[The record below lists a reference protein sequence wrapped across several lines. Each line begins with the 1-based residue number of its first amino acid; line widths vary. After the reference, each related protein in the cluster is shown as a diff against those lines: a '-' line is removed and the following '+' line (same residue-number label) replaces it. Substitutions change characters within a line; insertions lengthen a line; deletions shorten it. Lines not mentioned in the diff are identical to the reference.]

1 MVGGSRGRAAL
12 VRTSVQAALIFL
24 LLVVAYL
31 ANGDILPGNDATAN
45 VRLAGKLVSKHKLVF
60 TPEEDPFMFEWR
72 LKTPEGER
80 RALFRSWRSSLD
92 GEAIRQVYERG
103 DLSAPEPF
111 YYLMKTR
118 FPGVYANRY
127 GVGAGLLAVPF
138 VAAVYPFARD
148 FYDRPSAGI
157 LWFSA
162 RVAASCAVAAS
173 AVLLFLAALPWLR
186 PGTATGLAL
195 AYGLGTCV
203 WSSSSQTL
211 WQHGPMEFFLA
222 LGTYFLLQ
230 RERPRAAYWVGLSY
244 ALAFVC
250 RPTAALAMA
259 AAAIY
264 YLLRDRRAL
273 FRAVAGALPAALL
286 LAGYNLHYFGT
297 LLVLG
302 QMNIGAAAEASTQLP
317 AEFTLIPMAMA
328 APVTPVAAV
337 SRFFGTSLLEGLA
350 GLLLSPSRGLL
361 TFSPAIGFA
370 FWGLVR
376 AFRDSRFSALRPV
389 GLAALALFLVAAR
402 WFGWAGGWCYGPRLL
417 VDGVT
422 LLAFLAIPVAEE
434 IRRRRT
440 LAVAF
445 AVCFIW
451 AVAVQFVGAFAY
463 DVVGWNE
470 RTLFVVKRPGEGK
483 PLFFTDP
490 DEARREAWARS
501 GSVEQQKIDVTS
513 ELGESRLWSLRDS
526 QILYYVEHFSAAR
539 KLKQIAIQQFL
550 RDRG

>member
-1 MVGGSRGRAAL
+1 
-12 VRTSVQAALIFL
+12 
-24 LLVVAYL
+24 
-31 ANGDILPGNDATAN
+31 
-45 VRLAGKLVSKHKLVF
+45 
-60 TPEEDPFMFEWR
+60 
-72 LKTPEGER
+72 
-80 RALFRSWRSSLD
+80 
-92 GEAIRQVYERG
+92 
-103 DLSAPEPF
+103 
-111 YYLMKTR
+111 
-118 FPGVYANRY
+118 VYANRY
-127 GVGAGLLAVPF
+127 GVGAGLFAVPF
-138 VAAVYPFARD
+138 VAAAYPFARD
-148 FYDRPSAGI
+148 FYDRPSAGV

-162 RVAASCAVAAS
+162 RVAVSCAVAAS

-186 PGTATGLAL
+186 PGTAAGLAL

-222 LGTYFLLQ
+222 LGTYFFLQ

-244 ALAFVC
+244 TLAFVC
-250 RPTAALAMA
+250 RPTAALALA

-264 YLLRDRRAL
+264 YLMRDRRAL
-273 FRAVAGALPAALL
+273 LRAVAGALPAALL
-286 LAGYNLHYFGT
+286 LAGYNLHYFGS

-302 QMNIGAAAEASTQLP
+302 QMNIGGAAEASAQLP
-317 AEFTLIPMAMA
+317 AEFTLVPMAMA
-328 APVTPVAAV
+328 APVTPVATTV

-434 IRRRRT
+434 IRRRRP

-445 AVCFIW
+445 GVCFTW
-451 AVAVQFVGAFAY
+451 AAPSPTTSWAGTTVPFSWSSVR
-463 DVVGWNE
+463 E
-470 RTLFVVKRPGEGK
+470 RKNHFSSPTQTRPGARRGREAARSSSRRSTSPRNWENLVCGLCATVRFSTTSSTFPPRASSSRSQFNSSCAIEAEGGG
-483 PLFFTDP
+483 TGEGAR
-490 DEARREAWARS
+490 EARGVWRVGGGPEVPEGGTEAGAGAASPHARS
-501 GSVEQQKIDVTS
+501 PRCEPCRRTSACHPGRAAGSAGQS
-513 ELGESRLWSLRDS
+513 GNRSRHHHDS
-526 QILYYVEHFSAAR
+526 APA
-539 KLKQIAIQQFL
+539 
-550 RDRG
+550 